1 LGGRD
6 ENLKKLV
13 NFYESTGF
21 EAGFSAEDLGLE
33 V

>member
-6 ENLKKLV
+6 ENLKKIV

-21 EAGFSAEDLGLE
+21 RVGVSAEDLGLE